1 MESPWQRTLE
11 EFNQYGKVFLFDYL
25 GMGFTKVEEDEVI
38 AHIPLQQHHS
48 GWHGTLHAGT
58 LFALADSC
66 AGYGCVKSLPQDA
79 SGFTTIETKNN
90 FLAMTNAGVI
100 RCVATP
106 VHKGRTTQVWDA
118 VVSST
123 DEAKELCYYRCT
135 QLILWPR

>member
-1 MESPWQRTLE
+1 MESPWPRTLE
-11 EFNQYGKVFLFDYL
+11 EYNQYGKGFLFDYL
-25 GMGFTKVEEDEVI
+25 GMAFTKVEEDEVI

-66 AGYGCVKSLPQDA
+66 AGYVCVKSLPQGA

-135 QLILWPR
+135 QLILWPC

>member
-1 MESPWQRTLE
+1 MESSWPRTLE
-11 EFNQYGKVFLFDYL
+11 EFNQYGKGFLFDYL
-25 GMGFTKVEEDEVI
+25 SMAFTKVEEDEVI

-66 AGYGCVKSLPQDA
+66 AGYGCVKSLPQGA
-79 SGFTTIETKNN
+79 SGFTTIETKTN

>member
-1 MESPWQRTLE
+1 MESPWPRTLE
-11 EFNQYGKVFLFDYL
+11 AFNQYGKGFLFDYL
-25 GMGFTKVEEDEVI
+25 GMAFTKVEEDEVI

>member
-1 MESPWQRTLE
+1 MESPCPRTLD
-11 EFNQYGKVFLFDYL
+11 EFNQYGKGFLFNYL
-25 GMGFTKVEEDEVI
+25 GMAFTKVEEDELI
-38 AHIPLQQHHS
+38 ADIPLQQHHS

-66 AGYGCVKSLPQDA
+66 AGYGCVKSLPQGA

-90 FLAMTNAGVI
+90 FLAMTNVGVI

>member
-1 MESPWQRTLE
+1 MQLPWPRTLE
-11 EFNQYGKVFLFDYL
+11 EFNQYGKGYLFGYL
-25 GMGFTKVEEDEVI
+25 DMVFTKVEEDEVI
-38 AHIPLQQHHS
+38 AQIPLQQHHF

-66 AGYGCVKSLPQDA
+66 AGYGCVKSLPQGA

-90 FLAMTNAGVI
+90 FLAMTNSDVI

-118 VVSST
+118 VVSSAN
-123 DEAKELCYYRCT
+123 EGKELCYYRCT

>member
-1 MESPWQRTLE
+1 MESPWPRTFD
-11 EFNQYGKVFLFDYL
+11 EFNQYGKGFLFDYL
-25 GMGFTKVEEDEVI
+25 GMAFTKVEEDELI
-38 AHIPLQQHHS
+38 ADIPLQQHHS

-66 AGYGCVKSLPQDA
+66 AGYGCVKSLPQGA
-79 SGFTTIETKNN
+79 SGFTMIETKNN

>member
-1 MESPWQRTLE
+1 MESPWPRTLE
-11 EFNQYGKVFLFDYL
+11 EFNQYGKGFLFDYL
-25 GMGFTKVEEDEVI
+25 GMAFTKVEEDEVI

-48 GWHGTLHAGT
+48 GWHGTLHEGT

-66 AGYGCVKSLPQDA
+66 AGYGCVKSLPQGA

-118 VVSST
+118 VVSSP

>member
-1 MESPWQRTLE
+1 MESPWPRTLD
-11 EFNQYGKVFLFDYL
+11 EFNQYGKGFLFDYL
-25 GMGFTKVEEDEVI
+25 GIAFTKVEEDEVI
-38 AHIPLQQHHS
+38 ADIPLQQHHS

-58 LFALADSC
+58 FFALADSC
-66 AGYGCVKSLPQDA
+66 AGYGCVKSLPQGA

>member
-1 MESPWQRTLE
+1 MELPWPRTLE
-11 EFNQYGKVFLFDYL
+11 EFNQYGKECLFEHLD
-25 GMGFTKVEEDEVI
+25 MVFTKVEEDEVI
-38 AHIPLQQHHS
+38 ADIPLQQHHS

-118 VVSST
+118 VVSSP

>member
-1 MESPWQRTLE
+1 MESPWPRTLE
-11 EFNQYGKVFLFDYL
+11 EFNQYGKGFLFDYL

-48 GWHGTLHAGT
+48 GWHGTLQAGT
-58 LFALADSC
+58 LFALADSY
-66 AGYGCVKSLPQDA
+66 AGYGCVKSLPQGA

-135 QLILWPR
+135 QLILWPC